1 MNYILYFVLILS
13 TIVQSLS
20 LGDKFGYI
28 AYSLTSL
35 ITPIIFII
43 FLIINRKINISI
55 YTKKLLKLMVYLI
68 FVSLISLFIYAVIL
82 NNSNVYW
89 GQNLLV
95 KGLKASVYFL
105 DIILFLIM
113 IENIQKKL
121 STTEIFK
128 PFVFTYFMLF
138 FVLLF
143 EIFDPLLFNSIFH
156 GGEDYNRIRLLT
168 PESSFTGTL
177 IIVFSLA
184 TLYYY
189 NNIKKNKLMNL
200 VSMIILFIFVI
211 TNKSKGLYI
220 CLLISFLCIVLK
232 NFKIKNMKNIIKL
245 ILSIVLLF
253 SIYKLCSIYIFPMF
267 QEDLQK
273 YTSVVTR
280 VYTTF
285 CALKMSIIYPFGIGT
300 TLYPVI
306 YIKELT
312 NNLYIFNNI
321 NMNLNLNEITSL
333 INSTTG
339 ENVAAKVPIAQY
351 AMYWGILGTIYFLWA
366 YWLKIYRKAKE
377 NSDILLLGFIF
388 IFISICTYT
397 TFENKYEIWAFISL
411 LYNPGIGWDYTKQF
425 NTKNIK

>member
-211 TNKSKGLYI
+211 T
-220 CLLISFLCIVLK
+220 
-232 NFKIKNMKNIIKL
+232 
-245 ILSIVLLF
+245 
-253 SIYKLCSIYIFPMF
+253 
-267 QEDLQK
+267 
-273 YTSVVTR
+273 
-280 VYTTF
+280 
-285 CALKMSIIYPFGIGT
+285 
-300 TLYPVI
+300 
-306 YIKELT
+306 
-312 NNLYIFNNI
+312 
-321 NMNLNLNEITSL
+321 
-333 INSTTG
+333 
-339 ENVAAKVPIAQY
+339 
-351 AMYWGILGTIYFLWA
+351 
-366 YWLKIYRKAKE
+366 
-377 NSDILLLGFIF
+377 
-388 IFISICTYT
+388 
-397 TFENKYEIWAFISL
+397 
-411 LYNPGIGWDYTKQF
+411 
-425 NTKNIK
+425 